1 MYGWICDAISC
12 QQLPLKYST
21 QRAEVKIIANNGIIV
36 CASNILVFFVFF
48 VAVVVEVALILKCA
62 TLDLHKNTLTH
73 SAATS
78 KSRCRA
84 ASAAPECKQEAP
96 LIRAA
101 EDDTRLLLPAGPLQ
115 TEARESGRPR
125 ETQTTPRAEA

>member
-1 MYGWICDAISC
+1 MVLLFVQATF
-12 QQLPLKYST
+12 L
-21 QRAEVKIIANNGIIV
+21 R
-36 CASNILVFFVFF
+36 VFCFVFF
-48 VAVVVEVALILKCA
+48 AVVVEVALILKCA

-78 KSRCRA
+78 KSRSRAA

-101 EDDTRLLLPAGPLQ
+101 GDDARLLLPAGPLQ
-115 TEARESGRPR
+115 TEARESGGPR
-125 ETQTTPRAEA
+125 ETQTTDDGGLK

>member
-1 MYGWICDAISC
+1 MCF
-12 QQLPLKYST
+12 
-21 QRAEVKIIANNGIIV
+21 
-36 CASNILVFFVFF
+36 VFFF

-78 KSRCRA
+78 KSRRRAA

-101 EDDTRLLLPAGPLQ
+101 GDDARLLLPAGPLQ
-115 TEARESGRPR
+115 TEARESGGPR
-125 ETQTTPRAEA
+125 ETQTTDDGGLK